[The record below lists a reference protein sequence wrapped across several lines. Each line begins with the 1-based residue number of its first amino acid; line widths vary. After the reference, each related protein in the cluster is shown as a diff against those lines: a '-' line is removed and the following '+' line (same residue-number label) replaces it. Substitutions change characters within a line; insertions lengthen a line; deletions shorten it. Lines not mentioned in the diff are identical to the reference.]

1 MPPRA
6 TSLSRPSRPL
16 LPLLVPLALAVAAY
30 ARVLD
35 GEFQFD
41 DGETVVRQLAV
52 KDLGGFLRDHL
63 VQGFLSGA
71 RPVTDLTFALN
82 YAVGGLEP
90 RNFHP
95 TSLVL
100 HLAVAVLVWAFGRS
114 VLRLAG
120 APRAEWIA
128 VAAAGVFALHPLH
141 SEAVSY
147 VSQRSEVLAS
157 GLYLATLLLL
167 LAAERRGLNRRG
179 APFLAGALASFLLAL
194 GAKAIA
200 VTLPAAWLLLV
211 IVVPAPERRAELL
224 SWRARSLAL
233 LPFAALDA
241 LFSARL
247 LLGLG
252 AASDAG
258 FNLPQL
264 PPLTYFLTELRAIA
278 VYLRLL
284 VWPAG
289 QNVDWD
295 FPLSRALAGPAVVLA
310 LLLLLA
316 LAAGAVALALAARRR
331 GTEDAA
337 ASRVA
342 AFGVLWF
349 FVLLSVTSSFVPL
362 ADVISEHR
370 VYLASW
376 GAFIAVAVLA
386 ERLLARVPAPRHA
399 AFGLVGLLA
408 LWTVL
413 AIALHRRNAVW
424 ESRLALWTD
433 AVSKSPAKARPNM
446 NLGFAL
452 KELGRN
458 DESIAAYR
466 KAVELARGD
475 PDLEVRIHRDLA
487 AALLSSRRIDEA
499 LDVLGRAAAIQPND
513 PGTLTNLAAAFGA
526 KKDFPRARAYALR
539 ALLVDPSQGY
549 AWNVLGSIQ
558 LEEGDLAGARASL
571 ERAMALDP
579 DVGVRGYSLGK
590 VLLRQGDRAGA
601 CAAWARALGGGL
613 TPSLRAEVDRLRA
626 LEGCAP

>member
-1 MPPRA
+1 MWRGRARRPAESLRAPRLGSLIHLRLLGGHRMPLHTPRR
-6 TSLSRPSRPL
+6 LSHPAL
-16 LPLLVPLALAVAAY
+16 ALVIPLALAVAAY

-35 GEFQFD
+35 GEFQLD
-41 DGETVVRQLAV
+41 DGDTVVQQPAV
-52 KDLGGFLRDHL
+52 MDLGGFFRDHL
-63 VQGFLSGA
+63 VQGFLGGA

-90 RNFHP
+90 WNFHL
-95 TSLVL
+95 TNLVL
-100 HLAVAVLVWAFGRS
+100 HLAAVVLAWAFGRS

-128 VAAAGVFALHPLH
+128 VAAAGVFALHPLQ

-179 APFLAGALASFLLAL
+179 APLFAGALATFLLAL

-211 IVVPAPERRAELL
+211 TVVPAPERRAALL

-252 AASDAG
+252 AGSTAG
-258 FNLPQL
+258 FNLLQL
-264 PPLTYFLTELRAIA
+264 PPLTYFLTELRAIV

-289 QNVDWD
+289 QNVSWD
-295 FPLSRALAGPAVVLA
+295 FPLSSALADAAVVLA
-310 LLLLLA
+310 GLLLIA

-331 GTEDAA
+331 STEDAA

-362 ADVISEHR
+362 ADVIFEHR

-376 GAFIAVAVLA
+376 GVFVAVAVLA
-386 ERLLARVPAPRHA
+386 ERLLSRAPAPRHA
-399 AFGLVGLLA
+399 AFALVGVVA
-408 LWTVL
+408 LWTAL
-413 AIALHRRNAVW
+413 AIALHCRNAVW
-424 ESRLALWTD
+424 ESQVALWTD
-433 AVSKSPAKARPNM
+433 AASKSPASPRARM
-446 NLGFAL
+446 SLGFAL
-452 KELGRN
+452 WLVGRN
-458 DESIAAYR
+458 DESVAAHR
-466 KAVELARGD
+466 KAAELARGE
-475 PDLEVRIHRDLA
+475 PDHEVIVLRNLA
-487 AALLSSRRIDEA
+487 TVLLGSRRSDEA
-499 LDVLGRAAAIQPND
+499 AEALGRAAA
-513 PGTLTNLAAAFGA
+513 
-526 KKDFPRARAYALR
+526 
-539 ALLVDPSQGY
+539 V
-549 AWNVLGSIQ
+549 Q

-571 ERAMALDP
+571 ERAVALDP
-579 DVGVRGYSLGK
+579 DVGIRSYDLGM
-590 VLLRQGDRAGA
+590 VLERQGDLAGA
-601 CAAWARALGGGL
+601 CAAWAQALGGRL
-613 TPSLRAEVDRLRA
+613 EPPIKANLDRFRARA
-626 LEGCAP
+626 GCGR